1 MAAIEPALREAVERS
16 VTAQGAQV
24 VDLVLR
30 GDRSHRVLEVFVDS
44 EAGVTVALC
53 TGVSRSVASEVD
65 ARQLIQGSYRLE
77 VSSPGIDRPLL
88 YPWQYT
94 KHIGRP
100 FRVRYRTD
108 VGMEERTGALASI
121 DADGIDVEHPK
132 TRERFRITFASI
144 EEAKVI
150 APW

>member
-1 MAAIEPALREAVERS
+1 MAAIEPALREAVARS
-16 VTAQGAQV
+16 VTAQGAQI

-30 GDRSHRVLEVFVDS
+30 GDPAHRVLEVFIDS
-44 EAGVTVALC
+44 ETGVTVALC
-53 TGVSRSVASEVD
+53 TDVSRAVASAVD
-65 ARQLIQGSYRLE
+65 ARQMIPGSYRLE
-77 VSSPGIDRPLL
+77 VSSPGIDRPLQ

-108 VGMEERTGALASI
+108 AGREECTGTLSSV
-121 DADGIDVEHPK
+121 DADGIDLEHPK
-132 TRERFRITFASI
+132 TKEHVRIMFASI
-144 EEAKVI
+144 EESKVV